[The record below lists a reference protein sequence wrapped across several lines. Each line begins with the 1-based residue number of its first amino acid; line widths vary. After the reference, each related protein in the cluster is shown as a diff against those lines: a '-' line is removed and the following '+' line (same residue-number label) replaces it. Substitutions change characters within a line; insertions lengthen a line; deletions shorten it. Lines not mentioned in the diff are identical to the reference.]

1 MRRPLGSLSAQPSK
15 SKQVAGADAKCRVLP
30 CWLRERFPFSP
41 SHLGLSKQLGV
52 WCAEVPPEDPR
63 SYAPSELSQLCV
75 LAFEHSGNVLVS
87 SHLTLLIAVPWK
99 VCFSYVVLG

>member
-1 MRRPLGSLSAQPSK
+1 MPSIALLASQAFSFKSVPFGSEQTA
-15 SKQVAGADAKCRVLP
+15 
-30 CWLRERFPFSP
+30 
-41 SHLGLSKQLGV
+41 GV
-52 WCAEVPPEDPR
+52 WCAEAPPEDPWL
-63 SYAPSELSQLCV
+63 YAPSELSQLCV